1 MVLSML
7 YSDGFRSRMVQRMTG
22 PEAISATALSVEVGV
37 SQPTLSRWLKQAR
50 TVVPMVDRSDETG
63 KPKSTRQWTA
73 EERRR
78 VVAEAAGLS
87 DAELGAF
94 LRGKGIHMAELE
106 QWRAERDSAET
117 ATPKKKRTRLTSEQ
131 RRIRELEK
139 QLQDSEKQLEK
150 ERKLRRSAEAL
161 LNLQKKVQE
170 IWGGGD
176 DDTPTRSGT

>member
-1 MVLSML
+1 MMPGL
-7 YSDGFRSRMVQRMTG
+7 DGI
-22 PEAISATALSVEVGV
+22 E
-37 SQPTLSRWLKQAR
+37 TL
-50 TVVPMVDRSDETG
+50 
-63 KPKSTRQWTA
+63 
-73 EERRR
+73 
-78 VVAEAAGLS
+78 
-87 DAELGAF
+87 
-94 LRGKGIHMAELE
+94 
-106 QWRAERDSAET
+106 
-117 ATPKKKRTRLTSEQ
+117 